1 MAMHNLALIEE
12 KFKEFYKNITLASS
26 ELLIPVN
33 LSLLHHMKL
42 LYFHSPWNKDQSLTR
57 YFQLIESSGKL
68 TLINEDFVVW
78 IVPENAHQIP
88 LTYTVIALNY
98 PEGPKLELIFSAAGV
113 YNTSPTVL
121 RVLEKFLYEIQ
132 ENEEYLKKIR

>member
-12 KFKEFYKNITLASS
+12 KFKEFYKNIGLGSS

-33 LSLLHHMKL
+33 LSLLHHMEL
-42 LYFHSPWNKDQSLTR
+42 LCFHSPWNKSQSLTR
-57 YFQLIESSGKL
+57 YFQLIESNGKL

-78 IVPENAHQIP
+78 IAPENAHKIP
-88 LTYTVIALNY
+88 LTYTMIALNY
-98 PEGPKLELIFSAAGV
+98 PAGPKLELIFSAAGV
-113 YNTSPTVL
+113 YNTSRTVL

-132 ENEEYLKKIR
+132 ENEEYLKSIK